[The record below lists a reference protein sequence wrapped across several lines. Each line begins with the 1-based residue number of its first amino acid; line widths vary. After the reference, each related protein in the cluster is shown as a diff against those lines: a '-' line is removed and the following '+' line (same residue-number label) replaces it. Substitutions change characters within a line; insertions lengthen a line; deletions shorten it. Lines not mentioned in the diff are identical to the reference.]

1 MFASRSLRSFSSSL
15 VKTSTANR
23 VATVTLNRPEKL
35 NALCDS
41 LVTQVT
47 DAIIAAD
54 SDPNVGA
61 IVLTGSAKAFAAGAD
76 ISEMSSMSMVEVAE
90 GTLFKDL
97 YKLSRVRKPI
107 IAAVSGYA
115 LGGGCELAM
124 ACDIIYADA
133 GAKFGQPEVNIGTI
147 PGIGGTQRLTH
158 AIGKSKAME
167 MVLTGRMM
175 DAREAEASGLV
186 AKVVDSEEGVVA
198 AAEATAASIA
208 AKSGPIVALAKEAV
222 NLSQEVPLAAGL
234 TLERKLF
241 EATFATA
248 DQKEGMA
255 AFVEKRKPAFTHK

>member
-1 MFASRSLRSFSSSL
+1 
-15 VKTSTANR
+15 
-23 VATVTLNRPEKL
+23 
-35 NALCDS
+35 
-41 LVTQVT
+41 
-47 DAIIAAD
+47 
-54 SDPNVGA
+54 
-61 IVLTGSAKAFAAGAD
+61 
-76 ISEMSSMSMVEVAE
+76 MSMVEVAE